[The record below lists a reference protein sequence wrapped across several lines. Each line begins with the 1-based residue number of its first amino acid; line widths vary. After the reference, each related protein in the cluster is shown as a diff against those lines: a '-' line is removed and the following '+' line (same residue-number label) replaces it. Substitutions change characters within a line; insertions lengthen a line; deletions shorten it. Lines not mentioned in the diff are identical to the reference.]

1 MKITFYENV
10 LITTFKVYVHFDKS
24 FVFIPRNVTKLDS
37 SFDLW
42 LTNVVVIQAFHND
55 SYQVLLRYSL

>member
-10 LITTFKVYVHFDKS
+10 LITTFKVYVLFDKS
-24 FVFIPRNVTKLDS
+24 FVFIPRNVTKLGS

-55 SYQVLLRYSL
+55 SNQVLLRYSL